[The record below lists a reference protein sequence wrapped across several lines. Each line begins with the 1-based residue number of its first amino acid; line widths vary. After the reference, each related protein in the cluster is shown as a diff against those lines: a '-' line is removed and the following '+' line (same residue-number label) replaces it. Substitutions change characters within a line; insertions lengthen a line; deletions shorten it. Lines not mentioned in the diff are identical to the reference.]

1 MKYRLIHSSR
11 PSPHMKTDKY
21 IKCNEFNLMDFR
33 LRQNANNLPITLRF
47 KRSFCNFPNTTF
59 MLFPLNESS
68 KFRIT
73 NWYIKVRARPRLFY
87 KNAAL
92 VFTPKEAKNREKA
105 KAPSL
110 LPLSPSRN
118 AINGKEY
125 IPQPK
130 VTLVK
135 TLKSLSSSRS
145 ST

>member
-1 MKYRLIHSSR
+1 MKYYRIHVIHLVSLTGVSTAAWLMKYRLIHSSR

-73 NWYIKVRARPRLFY
+73 NWYIKVRARSRI
-87 KNAAL
+87 
-92 VFTPKEAKNREKA
+92 FTKMPHRYSLQKKPKIGKA
-105 KAPSL
+105 NAPSL

-118 AINGKEY
+118 ALNGK
-125 IPQPK
+125 
-130 VTLVK
+130 
-135 TLKSLSSSRS
+135 
-145 ST
+145 